1 MQTPRC
7 SDLVGILST
16 TCTDSVYGIL
26 QEAHVLARQPRI
38 AVESTRGYGTYSSV
52 VHRLKLASC
61 ANLKQCLFQE
71 ASEGHSQSVRDL
83 TDIITAKL
91 NTHCEADAAQLGA
104 EHMKEMLQHL
114 LEEFQWDVSAQI
126 FEECAL
132 RARSEK
138 AKAYD
143 KAIQHQ
149 NRLKQ
154 TRSNGD

>member
-1 MQTPRC
+1 MY
-7 SDLVGILST
+7 D
-16 TCTDSVYGIL
+16 IL

-52 VHRLKLASC
+52 VHRLKLAYW

-91 NTHCEADAAQLGA
+91 SKHCDADAAHLGA
-104 EHMKEMLQHL
+104 KHMEEMLKHL

-126 FEECAL
+126 FEECAM

-143 KAIQHQ
+143 KASQEQ

-154 TRSNGD
+154 TRPNGD